1 MRRRRPGGLALF
13 NVLFVAFLLAP
24 VVVVVLVAFT
34 PEGWLAIPTTRF
46 SLRWFRAIAER
57 PEFLEAF
64 RNSALVALGA
74 SAVATLLGT
83 LAALGLHRYRFRGR
97 DLIGVFLLSPLMVP
111 TVVTGVSLLYFYT
124 LLGLAATIPGIVA
137 AHVVVTVPYVIRT
150 VSASLAG
157 FDRNLERAA
166 MALGAGPLR
175 TFGLITLPSILPGIA
190 AGTVFAFITSFDEL
204 TVSLFVTGPRLV
216 TLPIQIYNHITY
228 ITDPLV
234 AAVSTVMVAVTLTAV
249 LLLERLVGL
258 DRVLGAR

>member
-13 NVLFVAFLLAP
+13 NGLFVAFLLAP

-83 LAALGLHRYRFRGR
+83 LAALGLHRYRFPGR

-175 TFGLITLPSILPGIA
+175 TFGLITLPSILPGLA

-216 TLPIQIYNHITY
+216 TLPIQIYNYITY

-234 AAVSTVMVAVTLTAV
+234 AAVSTVMVAMTLAAV